1 MPRAS
6 SGESHEKLHPY
17 FCLYHATKEEEL
29 YGLLY
34 PREASADSAEL
45 EPMCG
50 DLSTATDVNRALG
63 QVFRLLAR
71 GRISRRDAVA
81 FGYLG
86 QLMLQSVPGVRAEYV
101 AAFGYRAWQE
111 NLTIRLGSSGSAAKS
126 YQQDALSPLN
136 KVNESQGSQHEC
148 GVSAASPSASP
159 AAVPVDSVAA
169 SPEPPAIN
177 EIPIAA
183 EPMPEILAQH
193 SVESVADTPADS
205 GPDFAS
211 LLSRS
216 LDAFDGKF
224 DTTPEGRRELHRL
237 MFDLEELAPTAM
249 PRSSMEARVSATLSH
264 IRRNQENDSAAEV
277 GVESAQ
283 SYADY

>member
-1 MPRAS
+1 MPRAF
-6 SGESHEKLHPY
+6 SGENHEKVHPY

-34 PREASADSAEL
+34 PREASANSAEL
-45 EPMCG
+45 EPMSG
-50 DLSTATDVNRALG
+50 ELSTATDVNRALG

-101 AAFGYRAWQE
+101 AAFGYRAWTE
-111 NLTIRLGSSGSAAKS
+111 KLTVQIGSSGSAAKDC
-126 YQQDALSPLN
+126 QQGALSPLN
-136 KVNESQGSQHEC
+136 KVNESERSLRERGL
-148 GVSAASPSASP
+148 SAASPPASP
-159 AAVPVDSVAA
+159 AAAPVDPAAA
-169 SPEPPAIN
+169 SAELPALHK
-177 EIPIAA
+177 IPIAA
-183 EPMPEILAQH
+183 GPVREIPAQH
-193 SVESVADTPADS
+193 SAASVSARPADPA
-205 GPDFAS
+205 PDFEG
-211 LLSRS
+211 LLARS

-249 PRSSMEARVSATLSH
+249 PRGSMEARVSATLSH
-264 IRRNQENDSAAEV
+264 IRKNRENESAVEV
-277 GVESAQ
+277 GVESAP
-283 SYADY
+283 SYRNY